1 MVAIFAYL
9 PRATLLVIRRTML
22 HRETER
28 NALIAYGSETG
39 NARDYAEELG
49 RLVERIYFAT
59 FVTKLDE
66 VDIVIFLS
74 SIHFF
79 EH

>member
-1 MVAIFAYL
+1 
-9 PRATLLVIRRTML
+9 ML
-22 HRETER
+22 HGESER

-49 RLVERIYFAT
+49 RLVERIHFTA
-59 FVTKLDE
+59 FVTKLNE
-66 VDIVIFLS
+66 VDIVILLS
-74 SIHFF
+74 SIYFS